1 MSDFSSSSSG
11 SRDSAGAAETA
22 TIGSSIF
29 VKGRIEGSDDL
40 VIRGRVEGTV
50 KLPKNKVVVA
60 VGSEVKANI
69 TARSIQV
76 EGHVRGTLKGGREV
90 TVRAGGKVDGDIVAP
105 RVSLD
110 NGALFS
116 GMIDMKSE
124 ASAKTKKQ
132 VSRAT

>member
-1 MSDFSSSSSG
+1 MSEFSSG
-11 SRDSAGAAETA
+11 STSRGGSAASETA
-22 TIGSSIF
+22 TIGASIF

-60 VGSEVKANI
+60 VGSDVKANI

-76 EGHVRGTLKGGREV
+76 EGHVRGTLNGGSDV
-90 TVRAGGKVDGDIVAP
+90 TVRAGGQVDGDILAP

-110 NGALFS
+110 NGARFS
-116 GMIDMKSE
+116 GMIDMKKDR
-124 ASAKTKKQ
+124 SAKPGKQ
-132 VSRAT
+132 ASRAT